1 MSNGET
7 FPAVPRIHA
16 NSASRRDRVLGT
28 VLWVGFIAILFLR

>member
-16 NSASRRDRVLGT
+16 NLASRRERVLGS
-28 VLWVGFIAILFLR
+28 VLWIGFLAILFLR